1 MLVTYDDGTQPSH
14 QSEAIEKLFAHLQS
28 GSDMSQEA
36 ILAKLAGSYQEGQK
50 PPLVAALDRIVTN
63 DPVMIEVKRR
73 IRILAPRSE
82 PVLITGPTGTGKE
95 LVATALNGTRALK
108 GHPFV
113 TENCAAIPREL
124 TSSVFFGHVKG
135 AYTGAHQDR
144 DGLLVEAGN
153 GTIFLDEI
161 AEMPLDTQAILLRA
175 IQENEVR
182 RVGSLKVQRIYCRF
196 VAATKHNLPLLVE
209 QGKFREDLFA
219 RLAVFHLR
227 LPSFETRPSDI
238 ELIARSIAKSM
249 PGFVESFEPAEW
261 DAMTLIPQSHYP
273 QVYRYGVRAI
283 QSILAQLDAY
293 GDLDTDVAEEPRV
306 TIPSI
311 EITATG
317 T

>member
-108 GHPFV
+108 GHQFV

-135 AYTGAHQDR
+135 AYTGATSAR
-144 DGLLVEAGN
+144 AGLLKAADSGVL
-153 GTIFLDEI
+153 FLDEI
-161 AEMPLDTQAILLRA
+161 GDLGSDEQAMLRDEHERLA
-175 IQENEVR
+175 QGEDAAPPSPHTR
-182 RVGSLKVQRIYCRF
+182 
-196 VAATKHNLPLLVE
+196 AATARR
-209 QGKFREDLFA
+209 QGGGA
-219 RLAVFHLR
+219 
-227 LPSFETRPSDI
+227 
-238 ELIARSIAKSM
+238 
-249 PGFVESFEPAEW
+249 PGKNC
-261 DAMTLIPQSHYP
+261 
-273 QVYRYGVRAI
+273 
-283 QSILAQLDAY
+283 
-293 GDLDTDVAEEPRV
+293 VA
-306 TIPSI
+306 S
-311 EITATG
+311 
-317 T
+317 